1 MRTRK
6 FFWNTI
12 VTILLQLT
20 MVVSGLI
27 IPRVMLLAYGSET
40 NGLIS
45 SISQFINY
53 FNILEAGL
61 SGAATYALYK
71 PLADRNEYE
80 INRILSASRKFYI
93 QTGWI
98 FSIMVVV
105 LSILYPLYIKKPG
118 FTNLEVALLVLVL
131 GINGALEFFTLAKYR
146 VLLTADQKVYVIS
159 LSSIVQWVVYTVIIV
174 VFTKLQVNVILTR
187 TIALLAIFVRTL
199 LLVLYCRKRYAY
211 LDYSVAP
218 NMTALDRRWS
228 ALYLQIL
235 GLIQSSGP
243 IVILTIVCRDLQL
256 VSIYSVYATVI
267 AGIGTILGVFS
278 NGLSASFGDVIARG
292 QEDILKRAYRE
303 FEILYHFVGGIVY
316 TLSFVLLIPF
326 IKIYTSGVTDAN
338 YIQPVVAA
346 LFVLNTMMYN
356 LKTPQGMLVISAGM
370 YKETQVQSTLQGI
383 ILLVSG
389 AILCYF
395 FGLPGLLMGMV
406 LSNLYRTIDLT
417 FFVPHHITHTRVWD
431 TIKQYLIIAIGQ
443 CVVLCFYS
451 RVASIEYVDGYL
463 AWCVLAVKIGIFT
476 VIVFATMHLLL
487 NRKEWPGILKR
498 FQLLVRKNTNY

>member
-292 QEDILKRAYRE
+292 Q
-303 FEILYHFVGGIVY
+303 
-316 TLSFVLLIPF
+316 
-326 IKIYTSGVTDAN
+326 
-338 YIQPVVAA
+338 
-346 LFVLNTMMYN
+346 
-356 LKTPQGMLVISAGM
+356 
-370 YKETQVQSTLQGI
+370 
-383 ILLVSG
+383 
-389 AILCYF
+389 
-395 FGLPGLLMGMV
+395 
-406 LSNLYRTIDLT
+406 
-417 FFVPHHITHTRVWD
+417 
-431 TIKQYLIIAIGQ
+431 
-443 CVVLCFYS
+443 
-451 RVASIEYVDGYL
+451 
-463 AWCVLAVKIGIFT
+463 
-476 VIVFATMHLLL
+476 
-487 NRKEWPGILKR
+487 
-498 FQLLVRKNTNY
+498 